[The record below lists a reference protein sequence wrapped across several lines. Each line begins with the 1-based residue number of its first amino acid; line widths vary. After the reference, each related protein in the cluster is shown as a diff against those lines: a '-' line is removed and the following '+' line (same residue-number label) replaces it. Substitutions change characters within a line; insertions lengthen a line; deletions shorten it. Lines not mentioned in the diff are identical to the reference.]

1 MLVFLIFVLASAVAP
16 TIHSHLV
23 FRFFAGF
30 FGSTPLSCAGGT
42 VADLWNPVQRA
53 YAFPAYAIPAFIGPM
68 VGQIIGSFVPQHLG
82 WRWLEWLML
91 IMGGAIL
98 ILVVLMQPE
107 TYGNLLLHWKA
118 SILRA
123 ETGDRRYRAPMELRR
138 ESLGQRLLTAI
149 YRPFLWS
156 YTELI
161 IILMSIYLTVVYIVL
176 FTFLDGYAYVFGE
189 PYGLSLGLTNVS
201 WAGMLVGIIL
211 TGCTVPLVYSWTA
224 KEYQK
229 TGRILPETRLWYAML
244 GGAPAVPVSLFW
256 MGWTNYV
263 SIIARIIT
271 PIILIFSAAFYF
283 YLVPTYC
290 FCFIWLWNHVHFP
303 CGLHVYHRCIRC
315 LLCFC
320 FGLPR
325 LHQIRCCWYFHCCWR
340 ADL

>member
-1 MLVFLIFVLASAVAP
+1 MLTQDLGLFLVGFGVGSLLSGPFSETFGRNAVYLITMLVFLIFVMASAVAP
-16 TIHSHLV
+16 NLHSHLV

-42 VADLWNPVQRA
+42 VADLWNPVQKA
-53 YAFPAYAIPAFIGPM
+53 YAFPVYAIPAFIGPM
-68 VGQIIGSFVPQHLG
+68 GGQIIGSYVPMTLG

-118 SILRA
+118 SILRK
-123 ETGDRRYRAPMELRR
+123 ETGDQRYRAPMELRS
-138 ESLGQRLLTAI
+138 ESLGKRLLTAI

-161 IILMSIYLTVVYIVL
+161 IILMSVYLTVVYIVL
-176 FTFLDGYAYVFGE
+176 FTFLEGYTYVFGE

-201 WAGMLVGIIL
+201 WAGMLVGIVL
-211 TGCTVPLVYSWTA
+211 TGCIVPLVYSWTA

-263 SIIARIIT
+263 S
-271 PIILIFSAAFYF
+271 
-283 YLVPTYC
+283 
-290 FCFIWLWNHVHFP
+290 
-303 CGLHVYHRCIRC
+303 
-315 LLCFC
+315 
-320 FGLPR
+320 
-325 LHQIRCCWYFHCCWR
+325 
-340 ADL
+340 